1 MKIPL
6 TFSMLL
12 FSILVEAPNERK
24 CISWK
29 KIVDEM
35 KELVELGKE
44 RGKVLPVSE
53 AFVLHPV
60 EDEVHEGKLEYWS
73 KEVT

>member
-1 MKIPL
+1 M
-6 TFSMLL
+6 
-12 FSILVEAPNERK
+12 E
-24 CISWK
+24 K

-44 RGKVLPVSE
+44 MGKVLPISE

-60 EDEVHEGKLEYWS
+60 EDEVHEGKLEYWN
-73 KEVT
+73 KEVSAV